1 MAQTVASSI
10 DMGLAGDKERAGGQA
25 PALVMAPP
33 DVATAM
39 RREQNCIH
47 RALPRHTLLKH
58 TICGDAVRDPAANIW
73 ALGVGAQ
80 AGRNWVASLE
90 GRPTPSMLI
99 SMGLAGGLV
108 HGYRLGDVVL
118 SERLLIEGELQ
129 TFHSDPRL
137 LGLAAQACQHA
148 GLVYHVGDI
157 LTVHEAACTPSHKL
171 GLGRQTGA
179 IACSMEDY
187 WLAQEAH
194 RMGVPFLSARVV
206 LDPAE
211 KTLPPFVAE
220 LAHHGGAALVV
231 GAVMRWW
238 RLPDLIVLAR
248 QAGRAQRRLEAF
260 ANAFWSKLPATMQ
273 PQPTLSTDGERV
285 W

>member
-1 MAQTVASSI
+1 MPW
-10 DMGLAGDKERAGGQA
+10 E
-25 PALVMAPP
+25 
-33 DVATAM
+33 
-39 RREQNCIH
+39 
-47 RALPRHTLLKH
+47 
-58 TICGDAVRDPAANIW
+58 DPAANIW

-99 SMGLAGGLV
+99 SMGLAGGLD

-118 SERLLIEGELQ
+118 SQRLLLEGEPQ

-137 LGLAAQACQHA
+137 LGLTAQACQQA
-148 GLVYHVGDI
+148 GLAYHVGDI

-187 WLAQEAH
+187 WLAREAH

-206 LDPAE
+206 LDPVE
-211 KTLPPFVAE
+211 KTLPPFVAD
-220 LAHHGGAALVV
+220 LAHHEGVALVV
-231 GAVMRWW
+231 GALMRWW
-238 RLPDLIVLAR
+238 RLPELIVLAR
-248 QAGRAQRRLEAF
+248 QADRAQRRLGAF
-260 ANAFWSKLPATMQ
+260 ANAFWSRLPATMQ
-273 PQPTLSTDGERV
+273 PQPTLSTEGERV